1 MALNSGRGGI
11 DPCPAAYLAS
21 RSKFKTL
28 LGKLFLRS
36 RKDGF
41 ARLDSVSAPL
51 ANNRFFFFALVIA

>member
-11 DPCPAAYLAS
+11 DPYLAAYLAS

-51 ANNRFFFFALVIA
+51 ANNRFFFFASVIG